1 MIFLCLHQN
10 CLKLELHTYAVH
22 PEAGSQI
29 TSSSIRHPNICAQCN
44 FCPSPNTSI
53 MYPSMKCVTIVSH
66 PHLYLPLCVICNKSN
81 FGFKNRLLFSQ
92 PHFIHGFS
100 SIQDVSSG
108 GSRISPRR
116 GRLLSRGRQHTI
128 LLNFPK
134 NCMKLK
140 EFGPPGGGGGARPKF
155 YYVDP
160 PLVSTCQK

>member
-1 MIFLCLHQN
+1 MIFPCLHQN
-10 CLKLELHTYAVH
+10 CLKLELHTYAAH
-22 PEAGSQI
+22 PEAGSHI

-53 MYPSMKCVTIVSH
+53 MYPSMKCVTIVS
-66 PHLYLPLCVICNKSN
+66 HLYLPLCVICNKSN

-116 GRLLSRGRQHTI
+116 GRQLSRGGANIRFCQI
-128 LLNFPK
+128 FPK
-134 NCMKLK
+134 T
-140 EFGPPGGGGGARPKF
+140 A
-155 YYVDP
+155 
-160 PLVSTCQK
+160 